1 MAVQTSQSLAE
12 GLSAVRSISA
22 KPSDAEMRQ
31 LDGHLVH
38 LTSPLQTERVT
49 DDQVFLK
56 LIWWPIHILIFTQV
70 PCNSI
75 YML

>member
-31 LDGHLVH
+31 LEGHLVH

-49 DDQVFLK
+49 DDQVFSLC
-56 LIWWPIHILIFTQV
+56 LI
-70 PCNSI
+70 
-75 YML
+75 